1 LRRAVPRLVFDR
13 TIGDAGHNDLYDRP
27 AFAEAMREALA
38 RIGAAAAGTGT
49 GATGDAGGRP

>member
-1 LRRAVPRLVFDR
+1 MFDR

-38 RIGAAAAGTGT
+38 RIGAAAGKGA